1 MQRGQY
7 TQVNAERFVLK
18 IRSAGN
24 SVFQEADTS
33 AVSYLNTLQAFA
45 YVIPLFK
52 WQEVKQLAEVH
63 STAQHSCLEI

>member
-7 TQVNAERFVLK
+7 TQVNAEKFVLK

-45 YVIPLFK
+45 YVMPLFK
-52 WQEVKQLAEVH
+52 
-63 STAQHSCLEI
+63 